1 MVATLAVELR
11 SPFGARKPRR
21 REKLQ
26 KKNKENRGRGY
37 CPNKHPPLAL
47 RGEEAPKKGGLW
59 RGNGDNQGERPR
71 TCKPGFQLERESHT
85 VNTTGHEKLR
95 NCKKTSDRIKPIEL
109 DYLVAA
115 LVDAVHSLHRGRKP

>member
-26 KKNKENRGRGY
+26 KKNKENRGRGC

-47 RGEEAPKKGGLW
+47 QGEEALKKGGLQ
-59 RGNGDNQGERPR
+59 RGTE
-71 TCKPGFQLERESHT
+71 TT
-85 VNTTGHEKLR
+85 VG
-95 NCKKTSDRIKPIEL
+95 IMP
-109 DYLVAA
+109 
-115 LVDAVHSLHRGRKP
+115 